1 VGVTRFLLDTG
12 IAADYLN
19 KRKGVFERA
28 RAERT
33 KGNPVGIAI
42 PVLAELV
49 YGIEKSA
56 SRDPNMKLL
65 RAALPSLR
73 LWPFNDDAAFEY
85 GRLYAE
91 LLRIGRPMPVI
102 DIMIASV
109 ALSLGKC
116 TVVSKDSDLSAVPGL
131 SAENWAI

>member
-1 VGVTRFLLDTG
+1 MTRFLLDTG

-19 KRKGVFERA
+19 QRNGVFERA
-28 RAERT
+28 RAERA
-33 KGNPVGIAI
+33 KGNPVGIAM

-56 SRDPNMKLL
+56 TRDPNMKLL
-65 RAALPSLR
+65 RAALPTLR
-73 LWPFNDDAAFEY
+73 LWPFDHDAAFEY

-91 LLRIGRPMPVI
+91 LLRIGRPMQVI
-102 DIMIASV
+102 DIMIATV
-109 ALSLGKC
+109 ALTLGKC

-131 SAENWAI
+131 SVENWVS